1 MDCGDYVV
9 VSNALKVKVSGLKEK
24 QLVLSKTFDVARWI
38 ERDAV

>member
-24 QLVLSKTFDVARWI
+24 QLVLSKTFRWI